1 MQPETKAEAIVFNRV
16 TLTDLPAVA
25 KELIKV
31 MALKRVCILQGD
43 MGAGKTTLV
52 KAIGNILAV
61 EDTMSSPTFSIVNEY
76 HTAASGPIFHFDFYR
91 IRSEA
96 DAFEVGTE
104 EYFYSGAYCFVEW
117 AEKIPSLLPDSYAQV
132 NLISEDDTHRTIEIL
147 LHG

>member
-1 MQPETKAEAIVFNRV
+1 MQPEIKAEAIVFNRV
-16 TLTDLPAVA
+16 SLADLPAVA

-31 MALKRVCILQGD
+31 MGLKRVCILQGD

-52 KAIGNILAV
+52 KAIGSILAV

-76 HTAASGPIFHFDFYR
+76 HTATSGPIFHFDFYR

-96 DAFEVGTE
+96 DAYEVGTE

-132 NLISEDDTHRTIEIL
+132 NLNSEDDTHRTIEIL